1 MVFFDIEE
9 HQISTDRGAN
19 MLAEIPKLGT
29 QWKIIHEFKPTK
41 YIQHGISVWRSGL
54 VVKAGDPVHSRLVI
68 AFKFPNISVFHH
80 IYEGDDPFPPAAY
93 TMSSTQLP
101 KVGEWTKLELSHEE
115 VDGKYFLSFSV
126 GGREVGRK
134 EAGPDLRNLT
144 NVEIEIGGSRQ
155 PGFIRRLV
163 VLEKQ

>member
-29 QWKIIHEFKPTK
+29 QWKIILEFKPTSF
-41 YIQHGISVWRSGL
+41 QFQLGVSTLCFGL
-54 VVKAGDPVHSRLVI
+54 VVEAGDPLHSGIIIDLC
-68 AFKFPNISVFHH
+68 H
-80 IYEGDDPFPPAAY
+80 IYPYPCPTPAPS

-144 NVEIEIGGSRQ
+144 DVKISVGRRVQ

>member
-9 HQISTDRGAN
+9 HLVLLQEH

-80 IYEGDDPFPPAAY
+80 IYEGDDLFLAPS

-134 EAGPDLRNLT
+134 EAGPELRNLT
-144 NVEIEIGGSRQ
+144 DVKIGVGRPRQ